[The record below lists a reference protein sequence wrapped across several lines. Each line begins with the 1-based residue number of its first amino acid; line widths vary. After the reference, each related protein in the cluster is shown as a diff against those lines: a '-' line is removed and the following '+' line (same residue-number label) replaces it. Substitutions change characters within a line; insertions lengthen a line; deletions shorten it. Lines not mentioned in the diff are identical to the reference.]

1 MTHIPPRYVA
11 CTIAGAIAPARV
23 AGVRDKEAREQEIL
37 RQRAAYKQGR
47 YVDPKRYPEVPEK
60 KSDWTEQWR
69 QKHPDTPITNLT
81 AVSRLTGIPVHR
93 LKQVVA
99 KGRGAYYSSGSR
111 PNQTPHSWAYARL
124 ASVLLGGPALQVD
137 RGEMSLHGKLYPWFG
152 GM

>member
-1 MTHIPPRYVA
+1 MAHIPPRYVA
-11 CTIAGAIAPARV
+11 
-23 AGVRDKEAREQEIL
+23 GVRDKKQREEEIL

-69 QKHPDTPITNLT
+69 QRHPDTPITNLA
-81 AVSRLTGIPVHR
+81 AVSRLTKIPLHR

-99 KGRGAYYSSGSR
+99 KGRGAFYSSGSR
-111 PNQTPHSWAYARL
+111 PNQSASSWAYARL

-137 RGEMSLHGKLYPWFG
+137 RREMSARGKLYPWFG
-152 GM
+152 GGPGR